1 MKKLLQHTWRI
12 LDRSEQK
19 KLSRIILFNVVI
31 SLADIASLALLLFI
45 IRFYTQPNAG
55 LPITFLPTWFIDRDS
70 VSLIALFLLLFA
82 IKNLFGYLIHQI
94 QYRFVY
100 QVASRLSDKNL
111 AKYLNGSYHNY
122 VTIDSSIHIRKISQ
136 EPIEFGQYVLSGIQ
150 LIITQSILIIFT
162 VIAILLFSAKL
173 LIILFA
179 ILLVPV
185 LLTAYLIKERTKTA
199 RANTRSS
206 GEKTLQYLNEAIA
219 GFVESKIYNKE
230 FFFSQRYKKYQQQLN
245 VYLADLQIVQGMPN
259 RLIEIFAVAG
269 LFILIVIK
277 NRLGNTDANYV
288 ITIGAFMAAAYK
300 IIPGFVKILNAAG
313 QVKTYEFTVKDL
325 LAEDPQQIEKQ
336 TEEKT
341 APIQSLSFDNI
352 SFRYNSLDVLKDL
365 TMHLRA
371 GDFAGISGVSGKGKT
386 TAINILLGFINP
398 GKGKIFINEQETT
411 STERKK
417 FWSRISYV
425 KQQPFL
431 LHDSILN
438 NILLTETVYDINR
451 VNAIVKITGLDDLIA
466 QYPEGI
472 NKIITENGKN
482 ISGGQRQRIIIA
494 RALYKNG
501 DLIILDEPFNELDN
515 ESEKQLL
522 QYLRSLA
529 QTGKLIILITHNK
542 EGLSFCNKI
551 ISLDERYEAN
561 TYNN

>member
-1 MKKLLQHTWRI
+1 
-12 LDRSEQK
+12 
-19 KLSRIILFNVVI
+19 
-31 SLADIASLALLLFI
+31 
-45 IRFYTQPNAG
+45 
-55 LPITFLPTWFIDRDS
+55 
-70 VSLIALFLLLFA
+70 
-82 IKNLFGYLIHQI
+82 
-94 QYRFVY
+94 
-100 QVASRLSDKNL
+100 
-111 AKYLNGSYHNY
+111 
-122 VTIDSSIHIRKISQ
+122 
-136 EPIEFGQYVLSGIQ
+136 
-150 LIITQSILIIFT
+150 
-162 VIAILLFSAKL
+162 
-173 LIILFA
+173 
-179 ILLVPV
+179 
-185 LLTAYLIKERTKTA
+185 
-199 RANTRSS
+199 
-206 GEKTLQYLNEAIA
+206 
-219 GFVESKIYNKE
+219 
-230 FFFSQRYKKYQQQLN
+230 
-245 VYLADLQIVQGMPN
+245 
-259 RLIEIFAVAG
+259 
-269 LFILIVIK
+269 
-277 NRLGNTDANYV
+277 
-288 ITIGAFMAAAYK
+288 
-300 IIPGFVKILNAAG
+300 
-313 QVKTYEFTVKDL
+313 
-325 LAEDPQQIEKQ
+325 
-336 TEEKT
+336 
-341 APIQSLSFDNI
+341 
-352 SFRYNSLDVLKDL
+352 
-365 TMHLRA
+365 MHLRA

-501 DLIILDEPFNELDN
+501 DLIILDEPFSELDN

-522 QYLRSLA
+522 QYLSSLA

-542 EGLSFCNKI
+542 ESLSFCNKI